1 MRFYMV
7 VRGFIRLIAF
17 SFMFFGA
24 KLTAAPLVFVLPHFP
39 PFAYLDQGIVRGI
52 AVDKVVPVL
61 EALELD
67 YQLTLVPNYGRA
79 LEEVKQGRAVG
90 FFLASENAQR
100 NKVARFSQPVMLNN
114 WSWFY
119 RADLKEIATPAPDFS
134 AGVTIGTIPHTN
146 TGYWLKKHNYQ
157 YQVDGI
163 DNLLKLTFEQQWLDA
178 IFVAEKVFLTAAKKH
193 GLENSRYRQTIALSK
208 PFGIYISKAFLAS
221 SPGFLSRLNRQIAKQ
236 TGVQGPLP

>member
-1 MRFYMV
+1 MV
-7 VRGFIRLIAF
+7 VRGFVRLIAF
-17 SFMFFGA
+17 SLVFLGA
-24 KLTAAPLVFVLPHFP
+24 KLAAAPLVFVLPHFP

-61 EALELD
+61 EALGLD

-119 RADLKEIATPAPDFS
+119 RADHQEITAPAADFS
-134 AGVTIGTIPHTN
+134 TGFAIGTIAHTN
-146 TGYWLKKHNYQ
+146 TSYWLKKHNYQ

-178 IFVAEKVFLTAAKKH
+178 IFVAERVFLTAAKKH
-193 GLENSRYRQTIALSK
+193 GLENTRYRQKVAVAK

-221 SPGFLSRLNRQIAKQ
+221 SPDFLPRLNRQIAKQ
-236 TGVQGPLP
+236 TGIQGPLP